1 MDDLESRIAAVN
13 NQMFVDTKDETA
25 NLQSPEEIAPAP
37 QPVDLYKDF
46 TTKRYEMRKRPLP
59 NGSRPKVTISA
70 NAVLQ
75 ALAPAYKK
83 AKDDSDVLS
92 SRGDKQRA
100 EIIKQQYVQEEFLP
114 AVEAVITMNSVDEVL
129 GNKDVLAKF
138 DEYAVLDGS
147 GKGYTES
154 YIRTSHEGETGSF
167 SGMSDGIVREE
178 LRKIRALIDSDQIRS
193 AYGMARQIKEKIDNG
208 NNIASPEDYEYL
220 QRIVLRG
227 Q

>member
-1 MDDLESRIAAVN
+1 ME
-13 NQMFVDTKDETA
+13 Q
-25 NLQSPEEIAPAP
+25 EEFYEPI
-37 QPVDLYKDF
+37 DLYRNFSKQ
-46 TTKRYEMRKRPLP
+46 RYEMRKRPIP
-59 NGSRPKVTISA
+59 KGSSPKVALAA
-70 NAVLQ
+70 NAVLGV
-75 ALAPAYKK
+75 LAPAYKK

-129 GNKDVLAKF
+129 GNKDVLSKF
-138 DEYAVLDGS
+138 DEYASLDGIGS
-147 GKGYTES
+147 GFTES
-154 YIRTSHEGETGSF
+154 YIRTSHDGETGSF
-167 SGMSDGIVREE
+167 SGTSDGEVRSEIA
-178 LRKIRALIDSDQIRS
+178 KIDRLMDADQIRS
-193 AYGMARQIKEKIDNG
+193 AYGIARQIKERIDNG